1 MQILPQFSKAFTK
14 ATKRFLW
21 GYLLLHLLAVAIA
34 VLVFGRIAREQMV
47 QDAQAKMMTMA
58 KMLAAHLDTFDD
70 GLDDRR
76 LSASLQKLGSETGSR
91 FTVIDSEGVVVADSV
106 TGTRDI
112 GLHDTREEIL
122 EAKAKGSSFSQ
133 RFSVTSEEPMMYYAT
148 AYQPKDPNHRQG
160 FLRIAISS
168 ASMENAIKSMQRVI
182 WSVAIIGS
190 VLTALLMTVYSARS
204 MSPLSA
210 FAKSARR
217 IGAGDHDTSLQL
229 QHRRDEWGELADAF
243 EQMQEEIQQREERLL
258 ENSQRL
264 EAVLF
269 SMIEGVVGLDS
280 KGKVMLANEAAS
292 RMLSLSESELL
303 DRKFLDIVRIPEL
316 STAIQQTQLHRR
328 FSQTEFFTLGKTN
341 RRLSARVSPLAN
353 NTQPG
358 IAVVLHDVTE
368 LRQLETMRR
377 DFVAN
382 VSHELKTPLSSIKAY
397 AETLKMGALYDQE
410 KNMIFVERIESQA
423 EQLESQIYDLLELAR
438 VESGTA
444 AFRITRMSLNV
455 VCQKL
460 HRQYTNIAEENGLE
474 LQLRLSEI
482 DPIIK
487 ADVHAIETILKN
499 LVINAIHYTPTGGSV
514 RIETGLENEEAILR
528 VIDTGIGIAADQQL
542 RIFERFYRVDRAR
555 SREKG
560 GTGLGLSIV
569 KHLTQAF
576 DGSVQLES
584 QIGKGSKFRVSFP
597 RHIE

>member
-1 MQILPQFSKAFTK
+1 MKTLPQLSSTFSKATG
-14 ATKRFLW
+14 RSLW

-34 VLVFGRIAREQMV
+34 IPIFSRIARDQMV
-47 QDAQAKMMTMA
+47 VEARQRMMVMATMFA
-58 KMLAAHLDTFDD
+58 TYLNTFEDGIDD
-70 GLDDRR
+70 LR
-76 LSASLQKLGSETGSR
+76 LSNSLRKLGDQSGSLL
-91 FTVIDSEGVVVADSV
+91 TVIDDEGVVVADSIDV
-106 TGTRDI
+106 KRVVGSDEFGEDI
-112 GLHDTREEIL
+112 SNAR
-122 EAKAKGSSFSQ
+122 ASGSSFSQ
-133 RFSVTSEEPMMYYAT
+133 RFDERMLTFTTV
-148 AYQPKDPNHRQG
+148 YQPNSTDQRGG
-160 FLRIAISS
+160 FLRVAISS
-168 ASMENAIKSMQRVI
+168 ASMDNAIGTIQRVI
-182 WSVAIIGS
+182 WLFAILGS
-190 VLTALLMTVYSARS
+190 ALMALLMTLYSTRS
-204 MSPLSA
+204 MLPLRA
-210 FAKSARR
+210 FAKSARQ
-217 IGAGDHDTSLQL
+217 IGAGTHDTSLQL

-280 KGKVMLANEAAS
+280 KGKVMLANEAACQ
-292 RMLSLSESELL
+292 MLSLSESELL

-328 FSQTEFFTLGKTN
+328 FSQTEFFTLGKTI

-455 VCQKL
+455 VGEKL
-460 HRQYTNIAEENGLE
+460 HRQYTNIAEENGLD
-474 LQLRLSEI
+474 LQLRLSEKN
-482 DPIIK
+482 PMIK
-487 ADVHAIETILKN
+487 ADAHAIETILKN
-499 LVINAIHYTPTGGSV
+499 LVINAIHYTPVGGSV
-514 RIETGLENEEAILR
+514 RIETDLENDDAILR

-584 QIGKGSKFRVSFP
+584 QIGKGSKFQVRFP
-597 RHIE
+597 RQVE